1 MTKKATILYDPQMF
15 DNQDYGGI
23 SRYFANLISG
33 VNGSALYE
41 AFLPL
46 LYSSNYYV
54 RDFPQLLNNKLGHIL
69 LKRSRKRSRWN
80 QFYAKQQ
87 IKKSNFD
94 ILHATYYNPYFLE
107 ELKKPLVITVHDMIY
122 ENYPGS
128 FPEAEQVI
136 KQKKTMIESASLIIA
151 ISEYTKKQI
160 RHFYPSLLTPIQVVY
175 HGLPD
180 LQARKVEVDYISKK
194 FLLYVGDRFALY
206 KNFKPFVEAVAPILN
221 ANKDLYLIC
230 AGGRHFTECE
240 ISLFKEFNV
249 TDKVS
254 QVNASDSLLKQLYA
268 SAMMFIYPSLEEGFG
283 LPLLEAFSNGCPVA
297 GSDCTSLPEIGGKAL
312 SYFNPLSIKSMCS
325 TIQELVLDKELRE
338 KRIQTGFE
346 QVKKFNYEISVRQ
359 TLDCYRS
366 LL

>member
-15 DNQDYGGI
+15 DSQDYGGI

-33 VNGSALYE
+33 VKKSVLYE
-41 AFLPL
+41 ASLPL
-46 LYSSNYYV
+46 VYSSNYYV

-69 LKRSRKRSRWN
+69 MNRSRKRSRWN
-80 QFYAKQQ
+80 QFYAIQQ
-87 IKKSNFD
+87 IKKSSFD

-160 RHFYPSLLTPIQVVY
+160 RYFYPNLLTPIQVVY

-180 LQARKVEVDYISKK
+180 LQFREVEVDSIPKK

-206 KNFKPFVEAVAPILN
+206 KNFKPFIEAITPILI
-221 ANKDLYLIC
+221 ANKDLYLVC
-230 AGGRHFTECE
+230 AGGGHFSNREL
-240 ISLFKEFNV
+240 SLFKEFNV
-249 TDKVS
+249 NNKVS

-283 LPLLEAFSNGCPVA
+283 LPLLEAFSNGCAVA
-297 GSDCTSLPEIGGKAL
+297 GSNCSSLPEIGGNAL
-312 SYFNPLSIKSMCS
+312 SYFDPLNIQSMWS
-325 TIQELVLDKELRE
+325 TIQELVLDTKLRE
-338 KRIQTGFE
+338 KRIQIGFE
-346 QVKKFNYEISVRQ
+346 QMKKFNYETSVRQ
-359 TLDCYRS
+359 TLECYQS

>member
-33 VNGSALYE
+33 VKESAFYE
-41 AFLPL
+41 ASLPL
-46 LYSSNYYV
+46 VYSSNYYV
-54 RDFPQLLNNKLGHIL
+54 RNFPQLLNNKLGHIL
-69 LKRSRKRSRWN
+69 MSKSRKRSKWN
-80 QFYAKQQ
+80 QFYAKQE
-87 IKKSNFD
+87 IRKSSFD

-128 FPEAEQVI
+128 FPESEQVI

-160 RHFYPSLLTPIQVVY
+160 RHFYPSLSTPIQVVY

-180 LQARKVEVDYISKK
+180 LQVREVEVDHIPKK

-206 KNFKPFVEAVAPILN
+206 KNFKPFIEAVAPILH
-221 ANKDLYLIC
+221 ADKDLHLIC
-230 AGGRHFTECE
+230 AGGGHFNESE
-240 ISLFKEFNV
+240 ISLFKEFNI

-268 SAMMFIYPSLEEGFG
+268 SAIMFIYPSLEEGFG
-283 LPLLEAFSNGCPVA
+283 LPLLEAFSNCCPVA
-297 GSDCTSLPEIGGKAL
+297 GSNCASLPEIGGNAL
-312 SYFNPLSIKSMCS
+312 SYFDPLSIQSMWS
-325 TIQELVLDKELRE
+325 TILELLLDTELRR
-338 KRIQTGFE
+338 KRIHTGYEQT
-346 QVKKFNYEISVRQ
+346 KKFNYEASVRQ
-359 TLDCYRS
+359 TLNCYQS